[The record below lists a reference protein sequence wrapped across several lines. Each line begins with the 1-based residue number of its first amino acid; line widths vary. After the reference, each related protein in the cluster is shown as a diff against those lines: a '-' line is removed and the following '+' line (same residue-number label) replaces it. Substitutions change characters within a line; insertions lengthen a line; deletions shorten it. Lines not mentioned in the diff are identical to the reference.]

1 MHTAPLR
8 VTRVLI
14 DRASPSSISSP
25 GPVHPTALLGYLPCN
40 ERGDHPQRS
49 AAADVHTQTLSVIRQ
64 QIAPADRLLAEA
76 GEGTLVPPSGR
87 SEVIHPFSSATA
99 NSPGVCNVVH
109 ELEAYLQYCPCM
121 LRILLRTTS
130 SERGSE

>member
-49 AAADVHTQTLSVIRQ
+49 AAADVHTQPLSVIRQ

-99 NSPGVCNVVH
+99 NSPGVCVCVCGARIGGVPTVLSMHASYTTTYNV
-109 ELEAYLQYCPCM
+109 E
-121 LRILLRTTS
+121 
-130 SERGSE
+130 